1 MSVPKMFLKLFVL
14 FLFVFAAGVNS
25 YSQSKVRVGTYDSRL
40 IAIAY
45 YNSKLFKL
53 PSEAFEKMKAA
64 KEKNDTAEMSK
75 INNEMTLR
83 QRYMH
88 EQGFGKATVCYLIEQ
103 IKDKVAEYVK
113 KEKLDFIVSK
123 WEMSF
128 INPNFEVVDITL
140 SLANLFEPSQDM
152 SQMMGV
158 LKSNEPI
165 KDAFLIED

>member
-1 MSVPKMFLKLFVL
+1 
-14 FLFVFAAGVNS
+14 
-25 YSQSKVRVGTYDSRL
+25 
-40 IAIAY
+40 
-45 YNSKLFKL
+45 
-53 PSEAFEKMKAA
+53 MKAA

-152 SQMMGV
+152 SQMMGD
-158 LKSNEPI
+158 LKSNEPV